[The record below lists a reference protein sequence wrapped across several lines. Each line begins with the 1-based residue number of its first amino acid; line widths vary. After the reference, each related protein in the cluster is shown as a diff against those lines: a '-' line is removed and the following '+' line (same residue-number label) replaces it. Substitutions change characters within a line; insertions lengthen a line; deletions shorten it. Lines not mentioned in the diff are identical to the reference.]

1 MIKLMADSLSLPSGH
16 TRAFAID
23 ENTALVVLPK
33 ETGGGGGGGGHYGTL
48 IGERGALV
56 LDFQKVKISG
66 KTDNTSVYSIYG
78 VKASR
83 MSSGDSWDFKLY
95 IYIYKYIHNKIFYHK
110 NIYHMHI
117 ICILISIIFYHL
129 NTYSLT

>member
-1 MIKLMADSLSLPSGH
+1 MADSLSLPSGH

-33 ETGGGGGGGGHYGTL
+33 ETGGGGGGGGHYGTI
-48 IGERGALV
+48 IGERGVLV

-66 KTDNTSVYSIYG
+66 KTDNNTSVYSIYG

-83 MSSGDSWDFKLY
+83 LSSGDSWDFKL
-95 IYIYKYIHNKIFYHK
+95 
-110 NIYHMHI
+110 
-117 ICILISIIFYHL
+117 
-129 NTYSLT
+129 